1 MRKKEVATL
10 GDDARGVFADL
21 DAPFVKHVQGGI
33 RFLGGGE
40 DVEVEVVGASRL
52 GVEAER
58 QGAAHRVFDPRGTQH
73 SADLY
78 GEFRRRQLFRRF
90 AAHLD
95 LAAVRA
101 RLENLPAAEADAVD
115 QIAAICFR
123 RQGRLLALGGIHD
136 ALYAPLM

>member
-78 GEFRRRQLFRRF
+78 GEFRRRQLFRLRHCWLSCVQIVGQSD
-90 AAHLD
+90 AGGSRRILISQ
-95 LAAVRA
+95 LSERA
-101 RLENLPAAEADAVD
+101 SRTCQQP
-115 QIAAICFR
+115 
-123 RQGRLLALGGIHD
+123 RQTR
-136 ALYAPLM
+136 